1 MRIVLCAE
9 GADVLRTC
17 AAAGADGSFAPD
29 AFRYESYV
37 QAIMGE
43 VFSLGFGPFRWVCA
57 SGRADDLRT
66 TDRLAAH
73 TIRRLLTS
81 SSSTSICYSTTFCI
95 STSAFRLFS
104 NVDRSVNYSYNKQN
118 AIAVPRALNS

>member
-1 MRIVLCAE
+1 MLQV
-9 GADVLRTC
+9 G

-57 SGRADDLRT
+57 SGRADDLRS

-73 TIRRLLTS
+73 TIRRLLAS
-81 SSSTSICYSTTFCI
+81 P
-95 STSAFRLFS
+95 TSAT
-104 NVDRSVNYSYNKQN
+104 NTVTHT
-118 AIAVPRALNS
+118 LNSTRMLPAIYECVQLAQ

>member
-1 MRIVLCAE
+1 MIEMLCGE
-9 GADVLRTC
+9 GADVLRAG

-57 SGRADDLRT
+57 SGRADDLRA

-73 TIRRLLTS
+73 TIRRLLASPTS
-81 SSSTSICYSTTFCI
+81 ASSLSIPPEMLTLAVSHDII
-95 STSAFRLFS
+95 STRTGHTVCKVCTSTR
-104 NVDRSVNYSYNKQN
+104 R
-118 AIAVPRALNS
+118 